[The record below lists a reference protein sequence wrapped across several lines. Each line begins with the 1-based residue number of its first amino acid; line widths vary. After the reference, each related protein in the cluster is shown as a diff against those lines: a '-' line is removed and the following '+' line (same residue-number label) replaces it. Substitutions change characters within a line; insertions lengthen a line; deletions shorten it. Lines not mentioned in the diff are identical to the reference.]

1 MPSWSVSATGGWG
14 CPDLSVGERGLSAR
28 VRVRLGSLELDV
40 ELDVPPGRV
49 VGLLGPNGA
58 GKTTL
63 LRILAGLLSPDEG
76 RVVLDGRVLDDTS
89 TGEHVPPEARP
100 VGVVFQNYLLFPHL
114 SALENVAFGLRSR
127 GVPKA
132 EARAR
137 ATEWLD
143 RVGLVEYRGSKPKQL
158 SGGQSQRVALARALA
173 TEPRLLLLD
182 EPLAALDASTR
193 LETRRELRRQLD
205 GYDGVRLLVT
215 HDPMEAIALAERLIV
230 LEAGRIS
237 QTGTPQEISERP
249 RSRYVADLVGVN
261 LFRGRAA
268 GDEVHI
274 DSGFRLVAP
283 GAGHGGSV
291 RRRPS
296 ARGLALPAAVDR
308 DASQRV
314 GRHGRGSRPRGG
326 AGPGAGRGS
335 ATDRRR
341 GDPWSRCR
349 SPARGRRPGV
359 GVGEG
364 DGSCGVPGVVSG
376 P

>member
-1 MPSWSVSATGGWG
+1 M
-14 CPDLSVGERGLSAR
+14 
-28 VRVRLGSLELDV
+28 
-40 ELDVPPGRV
+40 PPGRI

-63 LRILAGLLSPDEG
+63 LRILAGLLAPEEG
-76 RVVLDGRVLDDTS
+76 RVVLDGRVLDDTA
-89 TGEHVPPEARP
+89 TGEHVSPEARP

-137 ATEWLD
+137 ATQWLE
-143 RVGLVEYRGSKPKQL
+143 RVGLGEYGGSKPKQL

-230 LEAGRIS
+230 VEGGRIS

-274 DSGFRLVAP
+274 GSGFRLVAP
-283 GAGHGGSV
+283 GAGHGEVFAVVHPHAVSLYRQPLVGTPRNVWEGTAETLDLEGERV
-291 RRRPS
+291 RVRIGGPLPIV
-296 ARGLALPAAVDR
+296 AEVTPAAVADLR
-308 DASQRV
+308 L
-314 GRHGRGSRPRGG
+314 
-326 AGPGAGRGS
+326 
-335 ATDRRR
+335 
-341 GDPWSRCR
+341 
-349 SPARGRRPGV
+349 
-359 GVGEG
+359 GEG
-364 DGSCGVPGVVSG
+364 GPVWVSVKATEVVVY
-376 P
+376 PV

>member
-1 MPSWSVSATGGWG
+1 M
-14 CPDLSVGERGLSAR
+14 
-28 VRVRLGSLELDV
+28 
-40 ELDVPPGRV
+40 PPGRV

-63 LRILAGLLSPDEG
+63 LRILAGLLAPDEG
-76 RVVLDGRVLDDTS
+76 RVVLDGRVLDDTT

-114 SALENVAFGLRSR
+114 SAMENVAFGLRSR
-127 GVPKA
+127 GVPKV

-137 ATEWLD
+137 AIQWLE
-143 RVGLVEYRGSKPKQL
+143 RVGLGEYRASKPKQL
-158 SGGQSQRVALARALA
+158 SGGQSQRVALARELA

-193 LETRRELRRQLD
+193 LETRRALRRQLD

-230 LEAGRIS
+230 LEGGRVS

-268 GDEVHI
+268 GDEVHLG
-274 DSGFRLVAP
+274 SGFRLVAP
-283 GAGHGGSV
+283 GAGQGEVFAVVHPHAVSLYRQPLIGTPRNVWEGTAEALDLEGERVRVRVGGPLPIV
-291 RRRPS
+291 
-296 ARGLALPAAVDR
+296 AEVTPAAVADLR
-308 DASQRV
+308 LAD
-314 GRHGRGSRPRGG
+314 GG
-326 AGPGAGRGS
+326 PVWVS
-335 ATDRRR
+335 VKATEVMVY
-341 GDPWSRCR
+341 P
-349 SPARGRRPGV
+349 V
-359 GVGEG
+359 
-364 DGSCGVPGVVSG
+364 
-376 P
+376 